1 MQPPLLQRADAWDIL
16 GITVCILTRAHCC
29 LQPFDKT
36 MEGADK
42 VHVGADASNHA
53 MCSHAELGKA
63 ASGRTKGSHTAT
75 AIGGMETQQLE
86 PAR

>member
-1 MQPPLLQRADAWDIL
+1 
-16 GITVCILTRAHCC
+16 
-29 LQPFDKT
+29 